1 MSLAYDLVRDAVRG
15 TTLESQLD
23 TIAMRLHLTSD
34 SPDWIIGA
42 VAAIAVQSTR
52 EATDALE
59 ARIASAIAAAIHQ
72 ELDAKWRADLGSAIA
87 GAVVASA
94 ATKIAEPTEK
104 AVTTIATSA
113 KQFIVD
119 ADAKLKKWKA
129 LDQPVIVSA
138 ILAAVLVALS
148 FVTALHWGDH
158 NANAAG
164 YTAGEQYAVAAE
176 RQCVRAT
183 GHLCGWKGRSK

>member
-1 MSLAYDLVRDAVRG
+1 MSLAYDLVRNAVRG

-72 ELDAKWRADLGSAIA
+72 ELNAQWRADLGSAIA

-104 AVTTIATSA
+104 TVTAIATSA
-113 KQFIVD
+113 KQFIAD
-119 ADAKLKKWKA
+119 ADAKLKKWKTPGQA
-129 LDQPVIVSA
+129 VIVLA
-138 ILAAVLVALS
+138 IFAAAFVALT
-148 FVTALHWGDH
+148 FNMALHWGDH

-164 YTAGEQYAVAAE
+164 YVAGEQYAVAAE

-183 GHLCGWKGRSK
+183 SHLCGWKGRSK